1 MYILIIFIGLNLPAI
16 AIGEFS
22 SKALCYKFAE
32 EKVSIMNT
40 ETPLRGTCI
49 KKEDI

>member
-1 MYILIIFIGLNLPAI
+1 MYILIIFIGLNLPAV

-22 SKALCYKFAE
+22 SKSLCFKFAE
-32 EKVSIMNT
+32 EKVQILNS
-40 ETPLRGTCI
+40 ETPLKGACI